1 MSEKTM
7 CKVIPFKASVS
18 RIKRGAEAYRRRGK
32 MVEAIELLRQAAKRE
47 DSARAWFRL
56 GQQLRQVHCYEEA
69 AEAMCR
75 ALAWADCPMEVFVEL
90 SHIMQM
96 LGRWDA
102 ALSCLMNDLQYNPYS
117 GPATSELYEM
127 MMEAD
132 SMTHMDFR
140 EPFRLTRLMQ
150 RAGRAYLRGETV
162 LGERR
167 YSRALRLTTR
177 RARIYRIQGAS
188 RMEAGRE
195 KDALRPL
202 VKALALERN
211 NVQIMTMLAQCYDA
225 LGKRRLAWAMMAR
238 GAAAC
243 QTPQDEQSISD
254 AWVSLGD
261 FRRQRKFLEA
271 RLKRYPYR
279 IALMHPMADVLWILG
294 DEEGAQRW
302 WRRIQTINTEDL
314 RARSML
320 VWARE
325 HRGEPLLPRGLLPE
339 EEQEWLSKIVMLG
352 MLGSEIE
359 KPDYQEQLELA
370 LRWALRQQSWEGQT
384 MMVRS
389 LALEDR
395 PWARRR
401 LREVLASATSLP
413 EVKQEAL
420 ETLLNWGDV
429 APKYINLSGYIIM
442 TEKDYARRKPT
453 QGLWKVI
460 ALALLRET
468 GRSVYR
474 DDLLGFAW
482 EIWRGL
488 PMKERQRV
496 VLFHRHRWVKAFQ
509 LYYFRLHGMEDEAA
523 LLLRELP
530 ISQRKVERVV
540 RSLARRTHL
549 MIEGEHTP

>member
-47 DSARAWFRL
+47 DSAWAWFRL

-75 ALAWADCPMEVFVEL
+75 ALAWADCPMQVFVEL
-90 SHIMQM
+90 SHIMQA

-117 GPATSELYEM
+117 GPATAELHEM

-132 SMTHMDFR
+132 SQTPADFR
-140 EPFRLTRLMQ
+140 EPFRLTRLIQ
-150 RAGRAYLRGETV
+150 RAGQAYLRGKEA

-167 YSRALRLTTR
+167 YRRALRLTAH
-177 RARIYRIQGAS
+177 RARIYRAQGAS
-188 RMEAGRE
+188 RMDAGRE
-195 KDALRPL
+195 RDALRPL
-202 VKALALERN
+202 AKALSMERN
-211 NVQIMTMLAQCYDA
+211 NVRIMTMMAQCCDA
-225 LGKRRLAWAMMAR
+225 LGNSRMAHALMAR
-238 GAAAC
+238 SAAVC
-243 QTPQDEQSISD
+243 QTPVDEQDILE

-261 FRRQRKFLEA
+261 FRRQRKFLEQ
-271 RLKRYPYR
+271 RLKQYPYR
-279 IALMHPMADVLWILG
+279 VALMHPMADVLWILG

-302 WRRIQTINTEDL
+302 WRRIQIINSEDL
-314 RARSML
+314 RARAML
-320 VWARE
+320 AWARE
-325 HRGEPLLPRGLLPE
+325 HSGEPLLPRGLLPE
-339 EEQEWLSKIVMLG
+339 EEREWLSKIVMLG
-352 MLGSEIE
+352 MMGADIE
-359 KPDYQEQLELA
+359 QPDSQEQLELA

-384 MMVRS
+384 MMVRG
-389 LALEDR
+389 LTLEDR

-413 EVKQEAL
+413 DVKQEAL
-420 ETLLNWGDV
+420 EALLAWGDV
-429 APKYINLSGYIIM
+429 EPKYINMSGYVIM
-442 TEKDYARRKPT
+442 TEKDYIKRKPT
-453 QGLWKVI
+453 EGLWQVI
-460 ALALLRET
+460 ALALLREI
-468 GRSVYR
+468 GHADYR
-474 DDLLGFAW
+474 DDLLRFAG

-496 VLFHRHRWVKAFQ
+496 VLFQRQRWIKGFQ
-509 LYYFRLHGMEDEAA
+509 MYYFRLRGMEDEENA
-523 LLLRELP
+523 LLRGLS

-540 RSLARRTHL
+540 RSLAHRTHL
-549 MIEGEHTP
+549 IIEGEHTP